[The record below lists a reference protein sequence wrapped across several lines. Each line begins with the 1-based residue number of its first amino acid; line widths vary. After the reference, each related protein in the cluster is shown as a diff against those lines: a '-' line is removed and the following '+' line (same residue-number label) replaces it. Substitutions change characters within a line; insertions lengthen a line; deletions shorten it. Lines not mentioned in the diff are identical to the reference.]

1 MTVSQLAPP
10 TTTSPSRN
18 LLPHYNQ
25 PLSQPC
31 SPTTTSPS
39 KPCHQHLPRR
49 VQDVEDYL
57 DTAESGNLPK
67 HFAPSIVNAKDLGYP
82 STDAARL

>member
-1 MTVSQLAPP
+1 MERGCQQNDRLTICS
-10 TTTSPSRN
+10 
-18 LLPHYNQ
+18 HHNQ
-25 PLSQPC
+25 PLSTLPPPQPA
-31 SPTTTSPS
+31 PLT
-39 KPCHQHLPRR
+39 KPCPRHYPRR